1 MQGEWCT
8 SGHNK
13 RQYNLAL
20 NKHSAQK
27 EGSQKMYSLWIFT
40 EKVLPWHNIDHPASR
55 STRTTGWYQE
65 QILVGD
71 PSITPT
77 QIIQPRWGHWGFRK
91 SLYLFMLLPP
101 PFIMSFTCVAEAYGS
116 FRKWKP
122 HYKSCGFGSII
133 SEKSVH
139 LQSICDFQNCT
150 PAFCLQ
156 VRHKAT
162 IPPAMVGGRLALET
176 KLS

>member
-20 NKHSAQK
+20 NTLHRRKGPK
-27 EGSQKMYSLWIFT
+27 KCTVCGSSLR
-40 EKVLPWHNIDHPASR
+40 VLPWHNIDHPASR
-55 STRTTGWYQE
+55 STRATGWYQE

-77 QIIQPRWGHWGFRK
+77 EMGALGIPQVFVFVYVTPFP
-91 SLYLFMLLPP
+91 PP
-101 PFIMSFTCVAEAYGS
+101 PFRMSFTCVPEAYGS

-122 HYKSCGFGSII
+122 DYKSCGLGSII

-139 LQSICDFQNCT
+139 LQSISDFQNCP
-150 PAFCLQ
+150 PAFCL
-156 VRHKAT
+156 
-162 IPPAMVGGRLALET
+162 
-176 KLS
+176 

>member
-55 STRTTGWYQE
+55 STRATGWYQE

-77 QIIQPRWGHWGFRK
+77 EMGALGIPQVFVFVYVTP
-91 SLYLFMLLPP
+91 SP
-101 PFIMSFTCVAEAYGS
+101 PFIMSFTCVPEAYGS
-116 FRKWKP
+116 FRKQKP
-122 HYKSCGFGSII
+122 DYKSCGLGSII

-139 LQSICDFQNCT
+139 LQSISDFQNCP

-162 IPPAMVGGRLALET
+162 IPPAMVGGGLALET